1 MVTVIRFAPYSHMP
15 NSSRGI
21 FFGCFSSIIKHC
33 NFSPTSH
40 TLFLIGD
47 WFPLRISHS
56 LSTELRDAS
65 EFYEWREAQEKLD
78 DIKRAAHVKQLKDE
92 MVQSAEA
99 AKQAMARQLAENSA
113 VATQMK
119 IEVQWRSDGST

>member
-1 MVTVIRFAPYSHMP
+1 MYCTHTPDLCLVTVSAANLSLSH
-15 NSSRGI
+15 
-21 FFGCFSSIIKHC
+21 
-33 NFSPTSH
+33 
-40 TLFLIGD
+40 
-47 WFPLRISHS
+47 
-56 LSTELRDAS
+56 STELRDAS

-119 IEVQWRSDGST
+119 IEVQWRSDDSAISANTINYCNNHSSFNPK